1 MAINVTDSQLTKV
14 YLVPVGTAVA
24 TAANCVSA
32 IATAKELIS
41 IQSFGEIGSSRAVT
55 EYKCI
60 DTTDTTKSLG
70 SFTLGNIA
78 VQFLFDASDTKG
90 QKELRDIYPL
100 GTRKIMIV
108 KYNDQITPTTGNPTY
123 KTFTAACSAENN
135 AIAID
140 TAILQNYTVEIC
152 SLPATILAT

>member
-14 YLVPVGTAVA
+14 YLVPTGTDVS
-24 TAANCVSA
+24 TAGA
-32 IATAKELIS
+32 IETAISTAKELIC
-41 IQSFGEIGSSRAVT
+41 IQTFGEIGSTRAVT

-60 DTTDTTKSLG
+60 DTTDSTKSLG
-70 SFTLGNIA
+70 SFSLPNIP
-78 VQFLFDASDTKG
+78 VQFLFDATDVEG
-90 QKELRDIYPL
+90 QAELRAMYPA

-108 KYNDQITPTTGNPTY
+108 ALNDQITPTTGNPTY
-123 KTFTAACSAENN
+123 RTFTAACSAENM

-140 TAILQNYTVEIC
+140 TAVMQNYTIEIM